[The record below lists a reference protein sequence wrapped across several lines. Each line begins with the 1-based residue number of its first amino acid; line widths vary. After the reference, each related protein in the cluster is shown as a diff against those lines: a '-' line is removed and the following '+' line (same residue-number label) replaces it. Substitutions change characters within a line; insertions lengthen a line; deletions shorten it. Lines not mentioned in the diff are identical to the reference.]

1 MSDLRS
7 KVIRLAHSNPELR
20 GELLPLLSEETSKS
34 ASDPD
39 FDLRTFQK
47 SIIKELGNFHKMNG
61 KQRKHWKD
69 TYASLLTLYNI
80 TFDKEHKAVI
90 EDMLGDL
97 KSVLLSKLNAD
108 KKNLE
113 DDISLIGRMTAI
125 DTASALSEVR
135 NMKSKRGRNA
145 AMYYLKNPKLR

>member
-1 MSDLRS
+1 MSNLRN
-7 KVIRLAHSNPELR
+7 KIIRLAHSNPELR
-20 GELLPLLSEETSKS
+20 EELLPLLSEETSKS

-39 FDLRTFQK
+39 FDLKTFQK
-47 SIIKELGNFHKMNG
+47 SIIKELANFHKMNV